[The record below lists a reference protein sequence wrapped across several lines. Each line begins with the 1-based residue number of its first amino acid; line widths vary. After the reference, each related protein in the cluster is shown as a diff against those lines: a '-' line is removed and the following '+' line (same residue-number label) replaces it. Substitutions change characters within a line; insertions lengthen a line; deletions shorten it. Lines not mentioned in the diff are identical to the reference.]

1 MKEGI
6 LLNTGWFTTPWK
18 MGKLKEDRE
27 GGQFILFII
36 PNNAEGYANHLNTI
50 EFNISDSKDSFF
62 EIPAGK
68 YLVNVKFESKSE
80 KYKIENQS
88 IEIEIKPNTTTVIKY
103 ELGKNYK
110 SSLRF
115 IKYKNQ

>member
-1 MKEGI
+1 MKEG
-6 LLNTGWFTTPWK
+6 LLLDTGWFTTSYK
-18 MGKLKEDRE
+18 MGYLKNYRE

-36 PNNAEGYANHLNTI
+36 PNKSEGYANQLNTI
-50 EFNISDSKDSFF
+50 EFNISDSNVSFF
-62 EIPAGK
+62 EIPSGK
-68 YLVNVKFESKSE
+68 YLVNVNFESKSE

-110 SSLRF
+110 SSLQF
-115 IKYKNQ
+115 IKHKNQ